1 MELVSVLKTIGLLTL
16 FGNIARKIDTE
27 FLRGYAKLSL
37 NVKNPESILQT
48 LQKQKIS
55 IRQTEKT

>member
-1 MELVSVLKTIGLLTL
+1 MKTIGLLTL